1 MYNIKINPELLEE
14 LENIREKDS
23 KSYQNIVKKVQ
34 NIANILELN
43 PNHCKNLRKPLQDY
57 KRVHINKS
65 FVLVFKVD
73 IKNKEMILMAYDH
86 HSKIYSR
93 KDL

>member
-34 NIANILELN
+34 SVANILELN

-73 IKNKEMILMAYDH
+73 DKNKEMILMAYDH
-86 HSKIYSR
+86 HNKIYCR
-93 KDL
+93 NDL